1 MRAVFPE
8 ETRQNDLTM
17 RAQIRDAAIRRFPVD
32 GFKGTTVR
40 SLAGDVGASPGL
52 VLHHFGSKD
61 GLRTQ
66 CDEFVIRMMGETKRE
81 ALRNGTY
88 KDGSAIATTY
98 KLMEP
103 HLRYLA
109 WTLTDGGDASSRI
122 FDDLLEDAIA
132 QLDEG
137 QRTGLVN
144 QIEDVR
150 SQAAVLVVMQLG
162 GLVLH
167 EHFSRALGVDTLST
181 DGVLR
186 AAPYALRLFSG
197 ELFNREVM
205 ADAAK
210 ALEDAQTPN
219 PTKDK
224 E

>member
-1 MRAVFPE
+1 MRAVSPE
-8 ETRQNDLTM
+8 GARQDDLTM

-40 SLAGDVGASPGL
+40 SVASDVGASPGL
-52 VLHHFGSKD
+52 VLHHFGSKA
-61 GLRTQ
+61 GLRSE

-81 ALRNGTY
+81 ALRNGSY
-88 KDGSAIATTY
+88 KDGSAIASTY

-109 WTLTDGGDASSRI
+109 WTLADGGDASARI

-167 EHFSRALGVDTLST
+167 EHFSRALGVDTLSS
-181 DGVLR
+181 DGLLR
-186 AAPYALRLFSG
+186 AAPYTLRLFSG
-197 ELFNREVM
+197 ELFNREVL

-210 ALEDAQTPN
+210 ALEDAQTTN